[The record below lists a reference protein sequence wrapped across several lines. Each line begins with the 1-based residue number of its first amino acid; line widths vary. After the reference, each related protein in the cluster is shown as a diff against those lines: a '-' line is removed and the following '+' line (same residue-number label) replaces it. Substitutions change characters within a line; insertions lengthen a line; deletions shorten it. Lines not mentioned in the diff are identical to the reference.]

1 MAFKMGKSML
11 TSLAEFYKMWLLHWL
26 QEKPCVQVSRYSE
39 MVCDIFLMVS
49 KLILMSSSKYVA
61 VLIICLTVKS
71 ISISLYEYCGKSLN
85 AFNKLVP
92 DEH

>member
-1 MAFKMGKSML
+1 
-11 TSLAEFYKMWLLHWL
+11 MWLLHWL
-26 QEKPCVQVSRYSE
+26 QELPCVQVSRCSE

-61 VLIICLTVKS
+61 VLIICLTVKCV
-71 ISISLYEYCGKSLN
+71 SISLYEYCGKRLN